1 MIETAPPTVRRDRYR
16 LLTPIR
22 IDGSGFSLALT
33 PDAAR
38 GLALDIL
45 AVVARHARRA
55 VQPAGSDS
63 NVR

>member
-1 MIETAPPTVRRDRYR
+1 MIETDPPIVRRDRYR

-38 GLALDIL
+38 GLAFDIL
-45 AVVARHARRA
+45 AVVDRENSRKAKR
-55 VQPAGSDS
+55 
-63 NVR
+63 NVG